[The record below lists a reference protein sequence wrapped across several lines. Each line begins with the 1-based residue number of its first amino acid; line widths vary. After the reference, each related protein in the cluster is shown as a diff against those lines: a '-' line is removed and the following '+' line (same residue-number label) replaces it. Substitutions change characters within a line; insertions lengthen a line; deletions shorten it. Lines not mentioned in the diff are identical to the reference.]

1 MYRGWPRSSCIYPR
15 FPVNPAEPTEDWR
28 MCAKGSEQ
36 SQTLFFKA
44 ATGKAFTTVFA
55 GRAFTRTVLPNIFF
69 SVALVAGLT
78 RLLILHMPGSV
89 NCPTVPISL
98 VAMPARLLMTLVA
111 CFVLISNSPAI
122 AFTRAPL
129 VMAFLLAVAFAAF
142 IALGGNILVRVRGL
156 RRPPEERR
164 ASRLLDPKL

>member
-69 SVALVAGLT
+69 SVALVAGLA
-78 RLLILHMPGSV
+78 RLLILHRPGNV
-89 NCPTVPISL
+89 NCPIVLISF
-98 VAMPARLLMTLVA
+98 VAMLARLLMTLDA
-111 CFVLISNSPAI
+111 CFVLISNSPAM
-122 AFTRAPL
+122 ALTRAPL
-129 VMAFLLAVAFAAF
+129 VMAFLPVLFVAAF
-142 IALGGNILVRVRGL
+142 MAL
-156 RRPPEERR
+156 
-164 ASRLLDPKL
+164 